1 MPRDLPGQL
10 VFFLKNADSNSVR
23 NQVMQIQLVHEPY
36 LEKQECR
43 RYPLA
48 VSPVLGVSEVRPKE
62 KMKFLKHGKV
72 V

>member
-1 MPRDLPGQL
+1 
-10 VFFLKNADSNSVR
+10 
-23 NQVMQIQLVHEPY
+23 MQIQLVHEPY